1 MSDTKLILVTGAT
14 GYVGGRLVP
23 RLLAAGYRVRCL
35 VRDPARLQGR
45 AWLNQVELAQGDV
58 LQPDSLVGAM
68 RGVAVVYYLVHSL
81 GGGSDFS
88 ERDLMAARN
97 CARAA
102 KVAGVERIIY
112 LGGLGDPQ
120 SNLSPHLRSRHETGA
135 ALREAGVPV
144 TEFRAAVIV
153 GSGSLSFEMIRYLT
167 ERLPVMICPKWVFTR
182 IQPIAIRNV
191 LDYLVAA
198 LDCPASIGHTLE
210 IGGQDVLTY
219 AEMMTGYAKA
229 RELRRHLIAV
239 PVLTPRLSS
248 YWVHLVTPIP
258 ANIAQP
264 LIKGL
269 GNEVIVR
276 DALARKLFPMI
287 QPLDYETAVKLAL
300 GKLGSRD
307 VETAWSDALT
317 SSQGEKTPVSLISCE
332 GMIIERRQR
341 TVAAASKQVYRS
353 FARLGG
359 ELGWLYLDWTWQLRG
374 MVDRLFGGVGMRRG
388 RRDPEDL
395 RVGDPLDFWR
405 VEQVEPGRLIRL
417 RAEMK
422 VPGRAWLEFKVAPQ
436 ADGQTVLTQTAFFEP
451 KGLFGLIYWY
461 ALYPIHSLIF
471 SGLIRRLGEQAG
483 RLLVPIVGAIL
494 LTMNTH
500 AADKIIFDFQSGT
513 NAAAWQIVN
522 DDVMGGVSTGDFRL
536 INGMAVFQG
545 EVSLANNGGFA
556 SVRSLPASHKLAG
569 CDAFVIR
576 VHGDGH
582 RYKFTA
588 RMDQSFDSA
597 IYQTSFTAEAGRVDR
612 ASAAAETI
620 CADVPGPGVGGRTA
634 A

>member
-1 MSDTKLILVTGAT
+1 MSDSKLILVTGAT

-45 AWLNQVELAQGDV
+45 AWLNQVELATGDMF
-58 LQPDSLVGAM
+58 QPDSLVAAM
-68 RGVAVVYYLVHSL
+68 RGVQAVYYLVHSL

-88 ERDLMAARN
+88 ERDLLAARN
-97 CARAA
+97 CATAA
-102 KVAGVERIIY
+102 KQAGVERIIY

-120 SNLSPHLRSRHETGA
+120 ADLSPHLRSRQETGA
-135 ALREAGVPV
+135 ALRAAGVPV

-198 LDCPASIGHTLE
+198 LACPASTGQTLE
-210 IGGQDVLTY
+210 IGGRDVLTY
-219 AEMMTGYAKA
+219 SSMMTGYAQA
-229 RELRRHLIAV
+229 RGLKRRLLAV

-276 DALARKLFPMI
+276 DDTALRLFPDVEL
-287 QPLDYETAVKLAL
+287 LDYDTAVRLAL
-300 GKLGSRD
+300 EKMGMRD

-317 SSQGEKTPVSLISCE
+317 SSQGSKMPVTLISSE

-341 TVAAASKQVYRS
+341 AVAASADAVYRS

-359 ELGWLYLDWTWQLRG
+359 ARGWLYMDWVWQLRG
-374 MVDRLFGGVGMRRG
+374 MVDRLCGGVGMRRG

-405 VEQVEPGRLIRL
+405 VEMVEPGRAIRL
-417 RAEMK
+417 RAEMR
-422 VPGRAWLEFKVAPQ
+422 VPGRAWLEFKSLPQ
-436 ADGQTVLTQTAFFEP
+436 PDGQTLLSQTAFFEP
-451 KGLFGLIYWY
+451 KGLLGLLYWY
-461 ALYPIHSLIF
+461 ALYPVHSLIF
-471 SGLIRRLGEQAG
+471 SGLIR
-483 RLLVPIVGAIL
+483 
-494 LTMNTH
+494 
-500 AADKIIFDFQSGT
+500 
-513 NAAAWQIVN
+513 QI
-522 DDVMGGVSTGDFRL
+522 
-536 INGMAVFQG
+536 
-545 EVSLANNGGFA
+545 
-556 SVRSLPASHKLAG
+556 
-569 CDAFVIR
+569 
-576 VHGDGH
+576 
-582 RYKFTA
+582 A
-588 RMDQSFDSA
+588 R
-597 IYQTSFTAEAGRVDR
+597 QTES
-612 ASAAAETI
+612 
-620 CADVPGPGVGGRTA
+620 
-634 A
+634 

>member
-1 MSDTKLILVTGAT
+1 MTDSKMILVTGAT

-35 VRDPARLQGR
+35 VRDLARLQGR
-45 AWLNQVELAQGDV
+45 TWLSQVELVQGDMF
-58 LQPDSLVGAM
+58 QPDSLVAAM
-68 RGVAVVYYLVHSL
+68 GGVQSVYYLVHSL

-88 ERDLMAARN
+88 ERDLVAARN
-97 CARAA
+97 CAGAA
-102 KVAGVERIIY
+102 RGAGVERIIY

-120 SNLSPHLRSRHETGA
+120 ANLSPHLRSRQETGA

-198 LDCPASIGHTLE
+198 LECPASVGRTLE
-210 IGGQDVLTY
+210 IGGRDILTY
-219 AEMMTGYAKA
+219 AGMMTGYARA
-229 RELRRHLIAV
+229 RGLKRQLLAV

-276 DALARKLFPMI
+276 DPAALKMFPAI
-287 QPLDYETAVKLAL
+287 QPLDYETAVRLAL
-300 GKLGSRD
+300 EKLDTRG

-317 SSQGEKTPVSLISCE
+317 SSQGNGTPVALISSE
-332 GMIIERRQR
+332 GMIIERRQQL
-341 TVAAASKQVYRS
+341 VSASADAVYRS

-359 ELGWLYLDWTWQLRG
+359 AQGWLYMDWAWQLRG
-374 MVDRLFGGVGMRRG
+374 MVDRLCGGVGMRRG

-395 RVGDPLDFWR
+395 RVGDTLDFWR
-405 VEQVEPGRLIRL
+405 VETVDPERLIRL
-417 RAEMK
+417 RAEMR
-422 VPGRAWLEFKVAPQ
+422 VPGRAWLEFEARAEP
-436 ADGQTVLTQTAFFEP
+436 DGQTLLIQTAFFEP
-451 KGLFGLIYWY
+451 KGLLGLLYWY

-471 SGLIRRLGEQAG
+471 SGLIRRIAQKA
-483 RLLVPIVGAIL
+483 
-494 LTMNTH
+494 
-500 AADKIIFDFQSGT
+500 
-513 NAAAWQIVN
+513 
-522 DDVMGGVSTGDFRL
+522 L
-536 INGMAVFQG
+536 I
-545 EVSLANNGGFA
+545 
-556 SVRSLPASHKLAG
+556 
-569 CDAFVIR
+569 
-576 VHGDGH
+576 
-582 RYKFTA
+582 
-588 RMDQSFDSA
+588 
-597 IYQTSFTAEAGRVDR
+597 
-612 ASAAAETI
+612 
-620 CADVPGPGVGGRTA
+620 
-634 A
+634 